1 MANYKSSYDESQ
13 GSPNLAVLQ
22 YLQDN
27 WTLNDIKSSL
37 QVEKVSVTASGASG
51 VAATTIPVGAE
62 IVNVVVQ
69 ATATSGSG
77 TATVRIGGAGSDISD
92 AITMAVEDAV
102 TSASTIDQTY
112 KIVGADG
119 IEVVTNADADLGDVY
134 IYYKK

>member
-77 TATVRIGGAGSDISD
+77 SVTVRIGGAGSDISD